1 MKAAVLS
8 IGDELLGGRIVDSN
22 AAYLCRALA
31 EIGIRT
37 VAGETVGDERSE
49 IAAAA
54 ERLASRADIVVATG
68 GLGPTPDDLTRW
80 ALADLIDK
88 GEVIDDA
95 VALDAVRS
103 WCTKQGLPVTEARA
117 TLAKRPPSARF
128 LSNDCGTAPGLY
140 AMVLSAQT
148 WWLPGPPTEMQSM
161 FRRHVLPALTPADAP
176 VAPLEVRAAGLT
188 EVQATDLLGDLL
200 DRTRRPRLGIRVGG
214 RLVRIAVDP
223 VGEGVDAAAIKS
235 LAGEVYDRLRP
246 FVLPHDADDLCA
258 AVGDALCKRGWT
270 LATAES
276 CTGGG
281 IGSAVTSVAGSS
293 AWYAGGWVTYTNSMK
308 IEQLAVPASLFGE
321 DKPGAVSGETAQ
333 AMAAG
338 ARERA
343 GADIAIAVSGVAGPD
358 GGTIE
363 KPVGT
368 VWLGLAEPAGVH
380 ARRIRVPGNRVQIR
394 AGTIDAALQWVR
406 WVAAGDDAP
415 LLWEWPE

>member
-8 IGDELLGGRIVDSN
+8 IGDELLGGRIVDTN

-37 VAGETVGDERSE
+37 VAGETVGDERAD

-54 ERLASRADIVVATG
+54 ERLARCADIVVATG

-80 ALADLIDK
+80 SLADLIDK

-95 VALDAVRS
+95 VALEVVRS
-103 WCTKQGLPVTEARA
+103 WCTKHRLPVNEARSIV
-117 TLAKRPPSARF
+117 AKRPPSATF
-128 LSNDCGTAPGLY
+128 LTNDCGTAPGLH

-148 WWLPGPPTEMQSM
+148 WWLPGPPNEMQSM
-161 FRRHVLPALTPADAP
+161 FRRHVLPALSPTDTPLAP
-176 VAPLEVRAAGLT
+176 TEVRAVGLT
-188 EVQATDLLGDLL
+188 EVQAADLLGDLL

-214 RLVRIAVDP
+214 RVVRIAIDP
-223 VGEGVDAAAIKS
+223 VGEDVDAAAINS
-235 LAGEVYDRLRP
+235 LAGEVYERLHP
-246 FVLPHDADDLCA
+246 FVLPQDADNLFT
-258 AVGDALCKRGWT
+258 AVGDALCKRKWT

-281 IGSAVTSVAGSS
+281 IGSAVTSVIGSS
-293 AWYAGGWVTYTNSMK
+293 AWYAGGWVTYANSMK
-308 IEQLAVPASLFGE
+308 MEQLAVPSWLFGQ
-321 DKPGAVSGETAQ
+321 DKPGAVSSETVQ

-343 GADIAIAVSGVAGPD
+343 GSDIAIAVSGVAGPD
-358 GGTIE
+358 GGTLA

-368 VWLGLAEPAGVH
+368 VWLGLAEPEGVH
-380 ARRIRVPGNRVQIR
+380 ARRILVPGDRDRIR
-394 AGTIDAALQWVR
+394 TGTIDVALQWVR
-406 WVAAGDDAP
+406 WVATGDDAP

>member
-8 IGDELLGGRIVDSN
+8 IGDELLGGRIVDTN
-22 AAYLCRALA
+22 AAYLSRALA

-37 VAGETVGDERSE
+37 VAGETVGDERAD

-54 ERLASRADIVVATG
+54 ERLASRVDIVVATG

-88 GEVIDDA
+88 GKVIDDT

-103 WCTKQGLPVTEARA
+103 WCTKHGLPVTEARA
-117 TLAKRPPSARF
+117 TLAKRPPSAIF
-128 LSNDCGTAPGLY
+128 LSNDCGTAPGLH
-140 AMVLSAQT
+140 ARVLSAQT

-161 FRRHVLPALTPADAP
+161 FRRHVLPALMPTDAP
-176 VAPLEVRAAGLT
+176 IAPLEVRAAGLT
-188 EVQATDLLGDLL
+188 EVQAADLLGDLL

-214 RLVRIAVDP
+214 RLVRIAIEP
-223 VGEGVDAAAIKS
+223 VGEGVDAAAIKL

-246 FVLPHDADDLCA
+246 FVLPHDADDLCV
-258 AVGDALCKRGWT
+258 AVGNALCKRGWT

-293 AWYAGGWVTYTNSMK
+293 AWYAGGWVTYANSMK

-358 GGTIE
+358 GGTSE

-368 VWLGLAEPAGVH
+368 VWLGLAEPGGVH
-380 ARRIRVPGNRVQIR
+380 ARRIRVPGNRALIR

>member
-1 MKAAVLS
+1 MNAAVLS
-8 IGDELLGGRIVDSN
+8 IGDELLGGRTVDTN
-22 AAYLCRALA
+22 AAYLCRALS

-37 VAGETVGDERSE
+37 VACETVGDERAD

-54 ERLASRADIVVATG
+54 GRLASRADIVVATG

-88 GEVIDDA
+88 GQVIDDT
-95 VALDAVRS
+95 VALEVVRN
-103 WCTKQGLPVTEARA
+103 WCTKRRLPLTEARA
-117 TLAKRPPSARF
+117 TVAKRPPSATF
-128 LSNDCGTAPGLY
+128 LTNDCGTAPGLH
-140 AMVLSAQT
+140 AMVLSSQT
-148 WWLPGPPTEMQSM
+148 WWLPGPPNEMQSM
-161 FRRHVLPALTPADAP
+161 FRRHVLPALAPADTP
-176 VAPLEVRAAGLT
+176 IAPLEVRAAGLT
-188 EVQATDLLGDLL
+188 EVQAADLLGDLL
-200 DRTRRPRLGIRVGG
+200 DRTRRPRLGIRVSG
-214 RLVRIAVDP
+214 RLVRITVEP

-235 LAGEVYDRLRP
+235 LAGEVYERLHP
-246 FVLPHDADDLCA
+246 FVLPQDAEDLFA

-281 IGSAVTSVAGSS
+281 IGSAVTSVTGSS
-293 AWYAGGWVTYTNSMK
+293 AWYAGGWVTYANSMK
-308 IEQLAVPASLFGE
+308 IEQLAVPPSLFGP
-321 DKPGAVSGETAQ
+321 DKPGAVSSETVQ

-343 GADIAIAVSGVAGPD
+343 GTDIAIAVSGVAGPD
-358 GGTIE
+358 GGTTE

-380 ARRIRVPGNRVQIR
+380 ARRIRVPGNRARIR

-406 WVAAGDDAP
+406 WVAAGNDAP